1 MDRVSHPR
9 LRLGAATLPEED
21 KLPEELTSDEGQQ
34 QYLSNRALYED
45 EWADWLVDMG
55 KAEDKAAALEMVRA
69 NPMFSE
75 GGRVKAQGG
84 LFAGQMPGRNPG
96 MNPMAMNQG
105 NPMGMNQGLGA
116 PNLGSRSMGMT
127 PGMGQQPIDPRM
139 AQMMQAQKLQGGL
152 RKPIP
157 KESEDTE
164 LIQLIKMLTSLGI
177 PMEQLRGRTKEE
189 LVEMLVS
196 VKGKMGGEQQG
207 RPEVEEEVEEEEEVV
222 EEVDESLKGTSW
234 FKIII
239 WLIIGG
245 AALYGGSEL
254 LVNGSVALARDL
266 GVSERVISVTMIAI
280 GTSVPELAA
289 SVIAALK
296 KEKALSFGNLI
307 GSNIFNIASV
317 LGITSLIQ
325 PIVMQS
331 QQVLSNDIYWMIAFS
346 FILVPLAFL
355 PKKFLFGRIKGLV
368 ILAGYSVFIYI
379 TIFK

>member
-1 MDRVSHPR
+1 MDIVYILIGLTLLVVGGEFLVRSSVALSFKMNISRMVIGLTVVSF
-9 LRLGAATLPEED
+9 ATSAPE
-21 KLPEELTSDEGQQ
+21 L
-34 QYLSNRALYED
+34 
-45 EWADWLVDMG
+45 LVSLQ
-55 KAEDKAAALEMVRA
+55 AALEGFSDISLGNIMGSNIA
-69 NPMFSE
+69 NIGLVLGITAMISPLAVDRDFYKFNWPVMMAFSFALYFFLLNGGDIDRLE
-75 GGRVKAQGG
+75 GGALVLG
-84 LFAGQMPGRNPG
+84 LILYLIFLILR
-96 MNPMAMNQG
+96 
-105 NPMGMNQGLGA
+105 
-116 PNLGSRSMGMT
+116 SR
-127 PGMGQQPIDPRM
+127 
-139 AQMMQAQKLQGGL
+139 K
-152 RKPIP
+152 
-157 KESEDTE
+157 
-164 LIQLIKMLTSLGI
+164 
-177 PMEQLRGRTKEE
+177 TK
-189 LVEMLVS
+189 
-196 VKGKMGGEQQG
+196 Q
-207 RPEVEEEVEEEEEVV
+207 EVV
-222 EEVDESLKGTSW
+222 EEVDESLKETSW

-239 WLIIGG
+239 WLVIGG

-254 LVNGSVALARDL
+254 LVNGSVSLARDL

-368 ILAGYSVFIYI
+368 ILAGYSVFLYL
-379 TIFK
+379 TIFN